1 MYQIGLGTINPED
14 VIPEIIRRLQPSSA
28 HTTAEASPK
37 PVVKNF
43 ADVARDTAE
52 GVQLQDGSDTRH
64 ILHHFASCCNPVP
77 GDEIVGHVTVGSG
90 IKVHRRS
97 CVNVR
102 DHISKNSQRYL
113 EMSWSSL
120 QGGTFIVGARI
131 TGDDRAGMLNDITN
145 AIVQYENTNI
155 RSVNIDAFG
164 SEFEGV
170 VTLYVKNL
178 DHLQAIVDRLK
189 GIRGVK
195 SAGRYEG

>member
-1 MYQIGLGTINPED
+1 M
-14 VIPEIIRRLQPSSA
+14 RRLQPSTA
-28 HTTAEASPK
+28 HAAAESLPKTATKGFAS
-37 PVVKNF
+37 
-43 ADVARDTAE
+43 VARETAE

-77 GDEIVGHVTVGSG
+77 GDDIVGHVTVGSG
-90 IKVHRRS
+90 IKVHRRT

-102 DHISKNSQRYL
+102 EHLSKNSQRFL

-178 DHLQAIVDRLK
+178 DHLQAILDRLK

-195 SAGRYEG
+195 TAGRYEG

>member
-1 MYQIGLGTINPED
+1 
-14 VIPEIIRRLQPSSA
+14 
-28 HTTAEASPK
+28 
-37 PVVKNF
+37 
-43 ADVARDTAE
+43 
-52 GVQLQDGSDTRH
+52 
-64 ILHHFASCCNPVP
+64 
-77 GDEIVGHVTVGSG
+77 
-90 IKVHRRS
+90 
-97 CVNVR
+97 
-102 DHISKNSQRYL
+102 
-113 EMSWSSL
+113 
-120 QGGTFIVGARI
+120 VGARI

>member
-1 MYQIGLGTINPED
+1 
-14 VIPEIIRRLQPSSA
+14 
-28 HTTAEASPK
+28 
-37 PVVKNF
+37 
-43 ADVARDTAE
+43 
-52 GVQLQDGSDTRH
+52 
-64 ILHHFASCCNPVP
+64 
-77 GDEIVGHVTVGSG
+77 VGHVTVGSG
-90 IKVHRRS
+90 IKVHRKS

-102 DHISKNSQRYL
+102 NHQSKNSQRFL
-113 EMSWSSL
+113 DMNWSSL

-170 VTLYVKNL
+170 VTLYVRNL
-178 DHLQAIVDRLK
+178 QHLQAILDRLK